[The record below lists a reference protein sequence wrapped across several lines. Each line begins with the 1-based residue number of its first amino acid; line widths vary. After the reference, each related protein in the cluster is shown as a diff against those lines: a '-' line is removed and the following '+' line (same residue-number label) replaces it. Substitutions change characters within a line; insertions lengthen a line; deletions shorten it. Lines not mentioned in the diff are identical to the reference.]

1 MKITLEDRNWRTLDI
16 ISDVITRMIEG
27 ELIQNECLY
36 NMDISRKTYFDI
48 LERKTAMLFAACTET
63 AAVLAEKDENA
74 CRNMHRFGLEL
85 GRAFQLVDDLLD
97 YTSTSDQLGK
107 PVFSDLR
114 EGKLT
119 LPMLAL
125 LERAPDS
132 ATAIIKRIWG
142 SSPPAIAQEDAL
154 LLMELLKRHASLDE
168 ARELARQ
175 ASKAACDSLPSVDGN
190 QEMTALLRE
199 ITGNLLDRTY

>member
-16 ISDVITRMIEG
+16 LADVITRMIEG

-36 NMDISRKTYFDI
+36 SLDISKKTYFDI

-63 AAVLAEKDENA
+63 GAVLAERDEVF
-74 CRNMHRFGLEL
+74 CQGMYRFGLEL

-125 LERAPDS
+125 LESAPDS
-132 ATAIIKRIWG
+132 ATAIVKRIWG
-142 SSPPAIAQEDAL
+142 SSPPAIEPEDTHL
-154 LLMELLKRHASLDE
+154 LLELLKQHGSLDE

-175 ASKAACDSLPSVDGN
+175 ASKAACDSLAAVAGN

-199 ITGNLLDRTY
+199 ITENLLERTY